1 MIYARVTQAAPQGGS
16 WAYSPARQAKCG
28 GKRDTKGRVAGE
40 HERER
45 ADIRSNEE
53 LQAAWHCVCHG
64 VGRVLRTL
72 HNVSHA
78 GTDAGHMA
86 AMARGVRLG
95 GARSTVALHRDICH
109 GRTRGWFKRPV
120 QRSMV
125 ACRMC
130 KKRPDGRPRQN
141 RRDQTGMGHDGE
153 CRDWRTIR
161 RDLLCRGDQ
170 RRHASGKSRRH
181 RAYRSPQCDG
191 GSHTWPRHVQAT
203 A

>member
-1 MIYARVTQAAPQGGS
+1 MKYARVTQAAPQGGS

-28 GKRDTKGRVAGE
+28 GKRDSKGRIAGE

-86 AMARGVRLG
+86 AMARG
-95 GARSTVALHRDICH
+95 ARSTVALHRDVCY
-109 GRTRGWFKRPV
+109 GRTRSWFKRPV

-130 KKRPDGRPRQN
+130 KIRPDSDLAKTVATKPGWVMMASAAIGGPFAATCYVMALNAGTQAGNPGVIVPIAALNVTVGAILGRV
-141 RRDQTGMGHDGE
+141 MFK
-153 CRDWRTIR
+153 
-161 RDLLCRGDQ
+161 Q
-170 RRHASGKSRRH
+170 RHNG
-181 RAYRSPQCDG
+181 
-191 GSHTWPRHVQAT
+191 
-203 A
+203 